1 MHDVIVA
8 GAGPA
13 GNIAAQRMAQNGY
26 DVVVLDWR
34 ENLGDKL
41 CTGIIGREC
50 LERYPP
56 DERDVV
62 HEARSATVVTPSGE
76 RHRVAKGQPQAF
88 VIDRVS
94 FVASLARKA
103 QEAGAAYELGEK
115 VQDIQRTPKGVTV
128 HTRTPAGKRAH
139 HAKMVVIASGSGSAL
154 VRMVGLNGRGR
165 SDYMMGCQTE
175 VVAGQLEDTEVY
187 LGDGV
192 APGSFGWLVPLSGGH
207 ALAGL
212 ASRHKLN
219 GHMSS
224 FLSGLQQQ
232 GKVKSMAGEPRRWS
246 IPIRPLSRT
255 YTDRVLVSGDAAGFV
270 KPTTGGGIYYALIS
284 GEIAANAVD
293 RAVSADDFSERAL
306 KEYETE
312 WKAVFGKELRIGY
325 YARRLYETLSDGQV
339 DYLVSE
345 FLKTNTQ
352 KELLSASEFAFDWHS
367 GLILKAVGHREL
379 GKVIRSFGAVVTPF
393 LSRLSGSRPG

>member
-1 MHDVIVA
+1 
-8 GAGPA
+8 
-13 GNIAAQRMAQNGY
+13 
-26 DVVVLDWR
+26 
-34 ENLGDKL
+34 
-41 CTGIIGREC
+41 
-50 LERYPP
+50 
-56 DERDVV
+56 
-62 HEARSATVVTPSGE
+62 
-76 RHRVAKGQPQAF
+76 
-88 VIDRVS
+88 
-94 FVASLARKA
+94 
-103 QEAGAAYELGEK
+103 
-115 VQDIQRTPKGVTV
+115 
-128 HTRTPAGKRAH
+128 
-139 HAKMVVIASGSGSAL
+139 
-154 VRMVGLNGRGR
+154 
-165 SDYMMGCQTE
+165 

-255 YTDRVLVSGDAAGFV
+255 YADRVLVSGDAAGFV

-284 GEIAANAVD
+284 GEIAASAVD

-339 DYLVSE
+339 EYLVSE

-367 GLILKAVGHREL
+367 GLILKAIGHREL
-379 GKVIRSFGAVVTPF
+379 GKVIRSFGAIVTPF

>member
-115 VQDIQRTPKGVTV
+115 VQNIQRTPNGATV
-128 HTRTPAGKRAH
+128 HTRTGAGKRAH

-154 VRMVGLNGRGR
+154 VRMVGLNGLGR

-255 YTDRVLVSGDAAGFV
+255 YADRVLVSGDAAGFV

-339 DYLVSE
+339 EYLVSE

-367 GLILKAVGHREL
+367 GLILKAIGHREL
-379 GKVIRSFGAVVTPF
+379 GKVIRSFGAIVTPF